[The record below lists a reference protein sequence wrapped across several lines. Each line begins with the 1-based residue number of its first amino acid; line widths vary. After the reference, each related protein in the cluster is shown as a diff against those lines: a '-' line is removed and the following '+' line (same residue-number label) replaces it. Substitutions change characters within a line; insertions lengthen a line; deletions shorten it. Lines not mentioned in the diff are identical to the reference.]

1 MFTRLIRTV
10 LPFVPLALIGCTSP
24 AEWVRNGFKVGPN
37 YGKPPAP
44 VAAQWID
51 ANDKRVRSEQD
62 DNPAWWCV
70 FEDPVLNALVRGA
83 YQQHLTLRVAGRRV
97 LEAQAQR
104 AIAAGFLFP
113 QIQQAFADYNR
124 NEISRAV
131 RNQSFP
137 PDRFF
142 SIW

>member
-1 MFTRLIRTV
+1 MFTRLIRTI

-51 ANDKRVRSEQD
+51 TIPERLVAKEDPS
-62 DNPAWWCV
+62 AWWCV
-70 FEDPVLNALVRGA
+70 FEDPILNELVRGA
-83 YQQHLTLRVAGRRV
+83 YQQNLTLRVAGLRV

-113 QIQQAFADYNR
+113 QIQQAFADY
-124 NEISRAV
+124 
-131 RNQSFP
+131 
-137 PDRFF
+137 
-142 SIW
+142 